1 MVRRVAGLAPGY
13 MVYIVPTGPNGDKLP
28 HESLPAG
35 FSDHLLL
42 AVIAPKN
49 AVPAPSSSSA

>member
-1 MVRRVAGLAPGY
+1 MVRRVAGLGAGF

-28 HESLPAG
+28 HASLPAG
-35 FSDHLLL
+35 YSDQLLL
-42 AVIAPKN
+42 AVIAPKH

>member
-1 MVRRVAGLAPGY
+1 
-13 MVYIVPTGPNGDKLP
+13 MVYIVPTGPDGDKLK

-49 AVPAPSSSSA
+49 APTSRQLSSA